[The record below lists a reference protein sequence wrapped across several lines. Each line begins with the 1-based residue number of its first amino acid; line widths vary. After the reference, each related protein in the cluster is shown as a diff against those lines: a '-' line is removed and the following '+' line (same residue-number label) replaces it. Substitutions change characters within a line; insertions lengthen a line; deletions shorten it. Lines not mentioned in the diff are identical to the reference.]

1 MKWLAGKPG
10 IPGSV
15 KTGAVKVPTICIDV
29 LEALG
34 GGQRDRRPRGDYQRA
49 RVSNVDVLI
58 INRVDDA
65 STGYGNQDLAGKQ
78 AGRDGWNLA
87 AGIVVERVGARAAIQ
102 EQDGAGRHAWPG
114 DVGHVRVGA
123 TEQRGDDARRRVH
136 ERDVVVVTGERVE
149 REARQSSGG
158 SRDVDNAVDAI
169 IGDVGNRRRRV
180 ENDVDLVGDIGRLEV
195 RRGRRCRRVGELDR
209 LEAADDWPGGG
220 AERLVGIA
228 VVVEGVV
235 GRRGGVGDRLQ
246 AGVIQARRAGE
257 RPLAS
262 SKSIEPYWPTWGNT
276 V

>member
-1 MKWLAGKPG
+1 M
-10 IPGSV
+10 
-15 KTGAVKVPTICIDV
+15 
-29 LEALG
+29 
-34 GGQRDRRPRGDYQRA
+34 
-49 RVSNVDVLI
+49 LI

-65 STGYGNQDLAGKQ
+65 STGYRNQDLAGNQ

-114 DVGHVRVGA
+114 DVRDVRAGA

-136 ERDVVVVTGERVE
+136 KRHVVGVTGERVE

-158 SRDVDNAVDAI
+158 SRDVDDAVDTI

-180 ENDVDLVGDIGRLEV
+180 ENDVGLVGDIRRLEIQ
-195 RRGRRCRRVGELDR
+195 RCRRCRRVGELDR
-209 LEAADDWPGGG
+209 LEAADDRPGGG

-228 VVVEGVV
+228 IVVERVAGAGVV
-235 GRRGGVGDRLQ
+235 S
-246 AGVIQARRAGE
+246 VIGCK
-257 RPLAS
+257 P
-262 SKSIEPYWPTWGNT
+262 